1 MRRTFQSAKMKRGIK
16 MKSKHVGMLCS
27 ICLLMIMVSCLA
39 LPCRAVIAAE
49 PIVLKYT
56 LHWAPPPKGGGAND
70 QASMVHWTEEI
81 EKQTQG
87 RVKFQIFYSAVL
99 GKVTDFYKMV
109 GGVGVADV
117 GNIIGTYT
125 QWQLPLYAGTMNPF
139 LTTGLDVQARA
150 ITKLYNEW
158 APMRDEWT
166 KLNLKPLWFY
176 VIDPYRLIIKQDIK
190 RLDDLKG
197 KKIWGGGGYAEI
209 MKMHQITPVFFPPSQ
224 VYEALQKGTI
234 DGLFFPY
241 GPISF
246 FKFHEIG
253 KVFVDMTFLGCQ
265 TPGAQAIN
273 LDVWNK
279 ISPADQK
286 TIEKISAG
294 MHQFFLDYTKKDK
307 KRLDDFYKKQ
317 GVKSISLS
325 PEEQARIR
333 ERCAEAVL
341 SDWISKAEG
350 KGAPAKEFVK
360 RYKAIVKELSR

>member
-1 MRRTFQSAKMKRGIK
+1 MKRR
-16 MKSKHVGMLCS
+16 HVKLLFNVCF
-27 ICLLMIMVSCLA
+27 LMIVVSFLA
-39 LPCRAVIAAE
+39 LPCRAVKAAE
-49 PIVLKYT
+49 PMVLNYT
-56 LHWAPPPKGGGAND
+56 LHWAPPPKWGGAND
-70 QASMVHWTEEI
+70 QASMVYWTKEI
-81 EKQTQG
+81 EKQTEG
-87 RVKFQIFYSAVL
+87 RVKFKIFYSAVL

-117 GNIIGTYT
+117 GNIIGTYN
-125 QWQLPLYAGTMNPF
+125 QWRLPLFAGTMNPF
-139 LTTGLDVQARA
+139 LTTGVDVQARA

-176 VIDPYRLIIKQDIK
+176 VIDPYRLIIKKEIK

-209 MKMHQITPVFFPPSQ
+209 MKRYQITPVFFPPSQ
-224 VYEALQKGTI
+224 VYESMQKGTI

-246 FKFHEIG
+246 FKFHEPG

-265 TPGAQAIN
+265 TPAAQAIN
-273 LDVWNK
+273 IDVWNK
-279 ISPADQK
+279 ISPPDQK

-294 MHQFFLDYTKKDK
+294 MHQFFLDYTEKDK
-307 KRLDDFYKKQ
+307 KRLDAFYEKE
-317 GVKSISLS
+317 GVKVISLS

-333 ERCAEAVL
+333 DRCAEEVI
-341 SDWISKAEG
+341 SDWIAKAEG
-350 KGAPAKEFVK
+350 KGVPGREFME
-360 RYKAIVKELSR
+360 RYKAVLKELGQ